1 VKGLLLAAAALLA
14 AARCGAQVLS
24 TPADTALDR
33 CIGQRITRIS
43 IEPMGPEFVGKS
55 ASSKVVSGLVRKF
68 HVESRVRVIREF
80 VQMREGEICTE
91 IKRRETERVLRAQW
105 FIRDASVLVYPDG
118 EGVQLIVATV
128 DEVAMIAG
136 ASMAGTTPRAASIGS
151 SNFMGRGLLFE
162 FGWRDNGGLRDG
174 RTLRARSAI
183 TFGRPIQTNLTWSR
197 FGLGERSDIELRY
210 PFITDLQRY
219 GFRAIVGRDNDY
231 VRFLRSTGELPFQSV
246 TRTFGSLGGVAR
258 IGRPGALL
266 LAGAS
271 LSYDGENIGET
282 VIVTDSG
289 AVRFGAQLPVL
300 PAKTQNATR
309 MNLLFGG
316 RAMRFLPVEGFDA
329 LTGVQDLRIGVQFS
343 GQFGRPLA
351 WEGLNTS
358 DYFLSSDFYAGI
370 GTQRSF
376 LGTEW
381 IFSGRKA
388 QQFGWDGRL
397 VSGRTALYLKAHKR
411 STTIGSVEFTGGNDV
426 RVPFQVPLGQSRAGV
441 RGFQNSFEAG
451 GSRIVLRAEQRHVIG
466 HPWGFAAVGALGF
479 FETGRIWAGKV
490 PFGVTT
496 PFRSSVGTGI
506 LFSVPPRSRQMYRAE
521 VAYGLNPDLRSRR
534 WEFRIASGNFTRTF
548 WQDPDEARRA
558 RERSLITNL
567 FAF

>member
-1 VKGLLLAAAALLA
+1 MKRLVLAATLLA
-14 AARCGAQVLS
+14 AARCGAQVVS
-24 TPADTALDR
+24 ASADTALTR
-33 CIGQRITRIS
+33 CIGQRITKIS
-43 IEPMGPEFVGKS
+43 IESMGPEFRGRS
-55 ASSKVVSGLVRKF
+55 ASSQFVMGLVRKL
-68 HVESRVRVIREF
+68 HVKSRARVIREF

-105 FIRDASVLVYPDG
+105 FIQDARVLVYPDRD
-118 EGVQLIVATV
+118 GVQLIVTTV
-128 DEVAMIAG
+128 DEVALIAG
-136 ASMAGTTPRAASIGS
+136 ASTAGATLRAAKIGN

-162 FGWRDNGGLRDG
+162 VGWRDNGGLRDG
-174 RTLRARSAI
+174 RTLRARTAV

-197 FGLGERSDIELRY
+197 FGLGERSDLELRY

-219 GFRAIVGRDNDY
+219 GFRAIIGRDNDY
-231 VRFLRSTGELPFQSV
+231 VRFLRSTDDLPFQSV
-246 TRTFGSLGGVAR
+246 MRTFGSVGGVAR

-271 LSYDGENIGET
+271 LSYDGENIGEA

-289 AVRFGAQLPVL
+289 AVPFGSPLPVL

-316 RAMRFLPVEGFDA
+316 RAMRFLPVTGFDA
-329 LTGVQDLRIGVQFS
+329 LTGVQDLRIGVQFG
-343 GQFGRPLA
+343 GQFGRPLK
-351 WEGLNTS
+351 WQGLSTS
-358 DYFLSSDFYAGI
+358 DYFLSGDLYGGI
-370 GTQRSF
+370 GHERAF

-388 QQFGWDGRL
+388 QRAGWDGRL
-397 VSGRTALYLKAHKR
+397 VSGRTALYLKPAKR

-426 RVPFQVPLGQSRAGV
+426 RVPFQVPLGQARTGV
-441 RGFQNSFEAG
+441 RGYQNSFEAG
-451 GSRIVLRAEQRHVIG
+451 GSRIVLRAEQRQVLG
-466 HPWGFAAVGALGF
+466 RPWGFADLGAVGF
-479 FETGRIWAGKV
+479 FESGRIWAGRV

-496 PFRSSVGTGI
+496 PYRSSVGTGI

-567 FAF
+567 FSF